1 MSIFWR
7 ALCLLLTVLALGT
20 AEPCAAQSATGAS
33 AEEAASPTL
42 VFDRNLLLGML
53 GAANVPGHDDQV
65 QLTREQAMRLLGGTS
80 DAQRNR
86 VMFTL
91 IIASFSFVALS
102 LIIMLLVVGL
112 VRWSFWRR
120 ASLEGPHKWR
130 TYLLQLPLGAPE
142 GSVRALLSLFV
153 VVFGFLVIAL
163 QGYLSLGNTE
173 AIAGFVGA
181 VITFYFTSRNS
192 EQARKAILQAHAAAD
207 ATATNVA
214 NVIQTA
220 ADAATT
226 AQREN
231 SDRMTAVTKS
241 VFDKSAETATIAL
254 RTIADTAAGATGASA
269 ADAAPSAQSQLSSLR
284 DRLTAM
290 QQVARGVSDLGLGG
304 ETLPAAA
311 ATVATVSDL
320 LGKIQPL
327 LSGKADAA
335 SITGV
340 LQEAGASLP
349 TLEAAG
355 LPGALAESIEVLR
368 TAASPI
374 LAGLPGGPVGIV
386 GGVLIA
392 GIRLAGRQRDLN
404 TFKAALLSKPFD
416 PVLLPDAPDEAQ
428 AAAAF
433 AISPL
438 MQAHFPNA
446 DPPTRL
452 ALMALATH
460 KNEDGTRRNAADIAQ
475 PCADDIANRTANVL
489 PARGPNT
496 EFTSVAELT
505 HAFDEYLG
513 SLVHLN
519 AKQALPADA
528 TLTAG
533 TADAAP
539 QPGLQMLAD
548 AARQLLPDPKAAA
561 QLERLVYLGEALG
574 KLPIDKQ
581 QAVNLVT
588 DALSVAAQSALV
600 LTRTEESP

>member
-33 AEEAASPTL
+33 AVDATSPPI
-42 VFDRNLLLGML
+42 VFDRNLLLGMI
-53 GAANVPGHDDQV
+53 GASDVPGHDDQV

-86 VMFTL
+86 VMFWL

-102 LIIMLLVVGL
+102 LVIMVLVVGF

-153 VVFGFLVIAL
+153 VVFGFLVIAM

-231 SDRMTAVTKS
+231 SDRMSAVTKS
-241 VFDKSAETATIAL
+241 AFDKSAETATIAL
-254 RTIADTAAGATGASA
+254 RTIADTAAGAAGATDSPA
-269 ADAAPSAQSQLSSLR
+269 TSTQSQLSTLR

-327 LSGKADAA
+327 LNGKPDAA
-335 SITGV
+335 TITSV
-340 LQEAGASLP
+340 LQEAGAKLP
-349 TLEAAG
+349 ALEAAG

-368 TAASPI
+368 TVASPI
-374 LAGLPGGPVGIV
+374 LAGLPGGPAGIV

-416 PVLLPDAPDEAQ
+416 PVLLPDAPDEAE

-433 AISPL
+433 AISPM

-446 DPPTRL
+446 DPSTRL
-452 ALMALATH
+452 ALMALATR

-475 PCADDIANRTANVL
+475 TCADDIASRTANVL
-489 PARGPNT
+489 PARGPDT

-505 HAFDEYLG
+505 HALDEYLG

-519 AKQALPADA
+519 AKQALPADT

-533 TADAAP
+533 TSDAAP
-539 QPGLQMLAD
+539 QPSLQTLAD

-581 QAVNLVT
+581 QAVSLVT

-600 LTRTEESP
+600 QTTTEESP